1 MNDQASSLV
10 DRYIY
15 AIRRLL
21 PRAQRDDIAAELREA
36 IESQVD
42 GEESRAG
49 RSLHGEEIAAI
60 LKRFGQ
66 PREVAARYGSQ
77 QYLIGPDVFPSYVVA
92 VKVVLW
98 VMVPVALF
106 LVLLSI
112 VTAEDHLFER
122 LLDTLW
128 TVLSIGLVN
137 LSIVTLMFVYFGR
150 ASSGNLNRCR
160 LGSGR
165 PSRSA
170 CRSERAVAEI
180 GDHWIARRIRPDALL
195 VARAQR
201 GIAAVVRMG
210 SSPDRLDAGLG

>member
-1 MNDQASSLV
+1 MNDQARSLV

-77 QYLIGPDVFPSYVVA
+77 QYLIGPDVFPSYIVA

-98 VMVPVALF
+98 VMVPVAVF

-150 ASSGNLNRCR
+150 ASSGNLN
-160 LGSGR
+160 
-165 PSRSA
+165 
-170 CRSERAVAEI
+170 
-180 GDHWIARRIRPDALL
+180 
-195 VARAQR
+195 
-201 GIAAVVRMG
+201 
-210 SSPDRLDAGLG
+210 